1 MTQLHA
7 QPYDLSATGFYFE
20 SVENFEAKAQANR
33 NDYGQQVEEYEL
45 QFIDGDNYE
54 LFNALRINQANLQ
67 EWFET
72 YEDMDDEDAAK
83 VIYLFDHLG
92 CTTYTAN
99 DIQDKLDDIYLFE
112 GTAIEYAE
120 QYLEETGMLNE
131 IPQHLRYYFDTEAYA
146 RDMLLNGDIAAVE
159 IMNTHYIAMGGWLKI
174 ALVLV
179 WETL

>member
-1 MTQLHA
+1 MNTYHA
-7 QPYDLSATGFYFE
+7 TPYDISAMGFYFKTYE
-20 SVENFEAKAQANR
+20 EYCQKAEKHTNA
-33 NDYGQQVEEYEL
+33 YGQPVEEFEI

-54 LFNALRINQANLQ
+54 LFNTLRINQANLK

-83 VIYLFDHLG
+83 VIYLIDHLG
-92 CTTYTAN
+92 YTTYTAN

-146 RDMLLNGDIAAVE
+146 RDMLLNGDIAEVE
-159 IMNTHYIAMGGWLKI
+159 IMNTCYVAMGG
-174 ALVLV
+174 
-179 WETL
+179 

>member
-1 MTQLHA
+1 M
-7 QPYDLSATGFYFE
+7 GFYFKTYE
-20 SVENFEAKAQANR
+20 EYCQKAEKHTNA
-33 NDYGQQVEEYEL
+33 YGQPVEEFEI

-54 LFNALRINQANLQ
+54 LFNALRINQANLN

-92 CTTYTAN
+92 YTTYTAG
-99 DIQDKLDDIYLFE
+99 DIQDKLDDITLFE

-120 QYLEETGMLNE
+120 QYLEETGILNE

-146 RDMLLNGDIAAVE
+146 RDLFAGGDITEVT
-159 IMNTHYIAMGGWLKI
+159 IMGKDYVVTGG
-174 ALVLV
+174 
-179 WETL
+179 